1 MNPEMKK
8 LLTIA
13 LAIVLALTLAT
24 GAFAIYGEDA
34 SGDDAVARLEAGI
47 AAAAADINVDEID
60 DVAAFASDTFNALW
74 NELLDIM
81 PEDELVYILDGL
93 LRDID
98 LDNDLSDADRDY
110 IVDAFISRLPIDAE
124 GGLADRI
131 SNMMSNDFL
140 SFLAG
145 LYVPY
150 VERPETTTPEVIRT
164 GDSSV
169 IAIAAFATISVA
181 AAAAFVLL
189 KKKEK

>member
-1 MNPEMKK
+1 MKK
-8 LLTIA
+8 ILTIA
-13 LAIVLALTLAT
+13 LTLVFALTLT
-24 GAFAIYGEDA
+24 IGASAIYGEDA
-34 SGDDAVARLEAGI
+34 SGDDAVARAEAGI
-47 AAAAADINVDEID
+47 QAAAADLGIAE
-60 DVAAFASDTFNALW
+60 ATSESFNELW
-74 NELLDIM
+74 NELLDLV
-81 PEDELVYILDGL
+81 PEAELVEILQGL
-93 LRDID
+93 LADID

-110 IVDAFISRLPIDAE
+110 IVEAFISRMPIDAE

-145 LYVPY
+145 LYVPDIIQTTTAA
-150 VERPETTTPEVIRT
+150 PETTLPPPT

-169 IAIAAFATISVA
+169 IAIAAFATVSVA

>member
-1 MNPEMKK
+1 MKK
-8 LLTIA
+8 ILTIA
-13 LAIVLALTLAT
+13 LALVFALSLTVGASAAYGIDVDTEDGIVAAL
-24 GAFAIYGEDA
+24 
-34 SGDDAVARLEAGI
+34 
-47 AAAAADINVDEID
+47 ADIAGDT
-60 DVAAFASDTFNALW
+60 SDTFNALW
-74 NELLDIM
+74 NDLRDLV
-81 PEDELVYILDGL
+81 PEADLIEILQGL
-93 LRDID
+93 LVDID

-110 IVDAFISRLPIDAE
+110 IVSAFLSELPIDAE

-145 LYVPY
+145 LYVPSIG
-150 VERPETTTPEVIRT
+150 EPATTAPPTTTTVMVET

>member
-1 MNPEMKK
+1 MKK

-13 LAIVLALTLAT
+13 LALVFALTLTVGAT
-24 GAFAIYGEDA
+24 AMYGDIA
-34 SGDDAVARLEAGI
+34 DPDDIANRLAAGI
-47 AAAAADINVDEID
+47 EAANAEID
-60 DVAAFASDTFNALW
+60 PNAIAETASDTFNALW

-81 PEDELVYILDGL
+81 PEDELVYILSGL
-93 LRDID
+93 LEDID

-110 IVDAFISRLPIDAE
+110 IVDALISRLPIDAE

-145 LYVPY
+145 LYVPD
-150 VERPETTTPEVIRT
+150 VIRTEPPTDPEVVPT

>member
-13 LAIVLALTLAT
+13 LALVFALTLTVGAT
-24 GAFAIYGEDA
+24 AMYGDIA
-34 SGDDAVARLEAGI
+34 DPDDIANRLAAGI
-47 AAAAADINVDEID
+47 EAANAEID
-60 DVAAFASDTFNALW
+60 PNAIAETASDTFNALW

-81 PEDELVYILDGL
+81 PEDELVYILSGL
-93 LRDID
+93 LEDID

-110 IVDAFISRLPIDAE
+110 IVDALISRLPIDAE

-145 LYVPY
+145 LYVPD
-150 VERPETTTPEVIRT
+150 VIRTEPPTDPEVVPT

>member
-8 LLTIA
+8 ILTIA
-13 LAIVLALTLAT
+13 LTLVFALALTI
-24 GAFAIYGEDA
+24 GASAIYGADVEVDP
-34 SGDDAVARLEAGI
+34 EAGI
-47 AAAAADINVDEID
+47 VAAAAD
-60 DVAAFASDTFNALW
+60 VAAEASDTVNAVW
-74 NELLDIM
+74 QEILDIV
-81 PEDELVYILDGL
+81 PEADLVEILQGL
-93 LRDID
+93 LADID

-110 IVDAFISRLPIDAE
+110 IVDAFLSQLPIDAE

-145 LYVPY
+145 LYIPTQ
-150 VERPETTTPEVIRT
+150 PDAPTTTAAATTTPQT

-169 IAIAAFATISVA
+169 IAIAAFATVSVA